1 MSGVEL
7 LDEDT
12 PDDGAAA
19 VPFYPDVSPFAPYHR
34 PADEAELT
42 AASQRRWT
50 QRRAMFDAM
59 PDGMPADEQVRRVS
73 LALDYSAA
81 TVDALTTWNAY
92 SEQTVVAML
101 SEMAV
106 AVGHEELGDQLAS
119 SILLRA
125 ANGAHSVGPADA
137 QKSSALIPM
146 MMRVAQRVGVAGVE
160 EALRALVAPNAP
172 DTAAPAVPNA
182 SATAA
187 PVAPNAPTALTAVG
201 DAASPSTAAPNAP
214 AVPVA
219 YAETASS
226 SIAAPAASDSNEWM
240 CPACDTKNANSD
252 EVCTTYARGRQCNS
266 TRATGVVVGGKRPR
280 TATQRLDVQNGAGQ
294 SYESGS
300 GGAPPPGP
308 RSRGAG
314 GGMQGSNA
322 PARGK
327 GRAAAATPAL
337 PPAVPTPAVEHA
349 RSAVTDAEDAKI
361 TALKELD
368 QLVGI
373 ADAKKTVTE
382 LCDTVIHGLLERQAG
397 GGEPLSTNKHM
408 LFLGNPGTGKT
419 TVAKIMARLLKGMGV
434 VATERYCY
442 YENAR
447 TALVDG
453 HVGGTAGKATR
464 VINRAVGGVLFLDEA
479 RLPPIARRTLT
490 CT

>member
-146 MMRVAQRVGVAGVE
+146 MMRVAQRVGVARVE
-160 EALRALVAPNAP
+160 KALRALVAP
-172 DTAAPAVPNA
+172 AAPAA
-182 SATAA
+182 AA
-187 PVAPNAPTALTAVG
+187 PV
-201 DAASPSTAAPNAP
+201 APNAP

>member
-160 EALRALVAPNAP
+160 EALRALVAP
-172 DTAAPAVPNA
+172 AAP
-182 SATAA
+182 T
-187 PVAPNAPTALTAVG
+187 VG

>member
-1 MSGVEL
+1 MLPGHQHTQCDLSGVEL

-146 MMRVAQRVGVAGVE
+146 MMRVAQRVGVARVE
-160 EALRALVAPNAP
+160 KALRALVAP
-172 DTAAPAVPNA
+172 AAPAA
-182 SATAA
+182 AA
-187 PVAPNAPTALTAVG
+187 PVAPNAPAALTAVG